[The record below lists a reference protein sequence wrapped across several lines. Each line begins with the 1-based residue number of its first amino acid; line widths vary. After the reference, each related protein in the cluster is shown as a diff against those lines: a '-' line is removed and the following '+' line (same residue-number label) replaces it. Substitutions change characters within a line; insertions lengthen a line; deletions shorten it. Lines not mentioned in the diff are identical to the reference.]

1 MIHILPRINDNAII
15 SPEHDHLTSQ
25 NGLVVYAHINL
36 SDHFSVLRRSVT
48 QLKRECLENKSLKL
62 LTRWKTASGFHRVTS
77 LTHTLCGKKSSKYFV
92 ELELVTRCQ

>member
-1 MIHILPRINDNAII
+1 VINILPRINDNAII

-25 NGLVVYAHINL
+25 NGLVVYAQISL
-36 SDHFSVLRRSVT
+36 SDHFSVLRSVT
-48 QLKRECLENKSLKL
+48 QLKRECLGNKSLKL
-62 LTRWKTASGFHRVTS
+62 LTRWKTASGFHCVTS